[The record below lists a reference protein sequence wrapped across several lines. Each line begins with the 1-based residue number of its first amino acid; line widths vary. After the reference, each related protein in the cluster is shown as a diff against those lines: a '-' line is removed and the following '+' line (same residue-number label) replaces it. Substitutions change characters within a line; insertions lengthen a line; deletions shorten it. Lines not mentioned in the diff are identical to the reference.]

1 VFAGELVRGR
11 TYRRRY
17 TTVQSSPS
25 GVLAAMNNILHERQL
40 EEYYCTLCYASFDFK
55 RRLMTLAN
63 SGLPYPIRCTA
74 EGCAQIELPGV
85 PLGSFAGTT
94 YDEAT
99 YALAAG
105 DAYVICSD
113 GIFEAMNED
122 GDEFTA
128 SRLLAV
134 VERTR
139 HGSAKAIV
147 DAIFE
152 AVEEFRGEAIQ
163 NDDMTAVAI
172 KITA

>member
-1 VFAGELVRGR
+1 
-11 TYRRRY
+11 
-17 TTVQSSPS
+17 
-25 GVLAAMNNILHERQL
+25 MNNILHERQL

-55 RRLMTLAN
+55 RRLVTMAN

-85 PLGSFAGTT
+85 PLGSFPGTT

-99 YALAAG
+99 YSLAAG
-105 DAYVICSD
+105 RRVRVLLGRDLR
-113 GIFEAMNED
+113 
-122 GDEFTA
+122 GDERGRRGVHLAAADRRSSSGRATA
-128 SRLLAV
+128 AP
-134 VERTR
+134 RT
-139 HGSAKAIV
+139 IV

-152 AVEEFRGEAIQ
+152 TVEAFRGEAIQ